1 MGFYGDERG
10 CTVGYLLAIE
20 LLDMV
25 HLVRLLMIF
34 HGSAQKSATPN
45 PLVNPS
51 FYTMFLCKMQSLGG
65 IPNVYA
71 QANTYIYIYIL
82 FAIYSRLPAYP
93 AKYHYIILVGQIH
106 FFLRVKSISLSL
118 SFDGR
123 TTLNYYPSLRFLQY
137 VVVDLGSPDINN
149 ILSR

>member
-1 MGFYGDERG
+1 
-10 CTVGYLLAIE
+10 
-20 LLDMV
+20 
-25 HLVRLLMIF
+25 MIF
-34 HGSAQKSATPN
+34 HGSAQKSATQS
-45 PLVNPS
+45 PLVNHHFTPCS
-51 FYTMFLCKMQSLGG
+51 FVKCNLLVVYQMFRYSQILN
-65 IPNVYA
+65 I
-71 QANTYIYIYIL
+71 IL

-106 FFLRVKSISLSL
+106 FFVRVKSISLSL